1 MLQIPPSAPI
11 TASTS
16 CLRWF
21 FVFWRGCGHQCARHL
36 RGRTHRAYQK
46 RDPWSGADIV
56 CECVGRPEAFPEGLR
71 YLRKAGMYLEPGN
84 FVECGEAPQI
94 GVHEICAN
102 NLRIIG
108 MTNHITDYQTVMQIM
123 LRSRDRFPWEKLFSH
138 HFSIDDYETA
148 IQTSMTDNSMK
159 VIIDP
164 WM

>member
-1 MLQIPPSAPI
+1 M
-11 TASTS
+11 
-16 CLRWF
+16 
-21 FVFWRGCGHQCARHL
+21 
-36 RGRTHRAYQK
+36 
-46 RDPWSGADIV
+46 
-56 CECVGRPEAFPEGLR
+56 GRPEAFPEGLR

-138 HFSIDDYETA
+138 HFSI
-148 IQTSMTDNSMK
+148 IMK
-159 VIIDP
+159 TYLRQGAAELPAADFRAG
-164 WM
+164 

>member
-1 MLQIPPSAPI
+1 
-11 TASTS
+11 
-16 CLRWF
+16 
-21 FVFWRGCGHQCARHL
+21 
-36 RGRTHRAYQK
+36 
-46 RDPWSGADIV
+46 
-56 CECVGRPEAFPEGLR
+56 
-71 YLRKAGMYLEPGN
+71 MYLEPGN

-108 MTNHITDYQTVMQIM
+108 MTNHIADYQTVMQIM

-148 IQTSMTDNSMK
+148 IQTSMTGNSMK
-159 VIIDP
+159 VIINP

>member
-1 MLQIPPSAPI
+1 MAGRGYRLRMRGPSRGIP
-11 TASTS
+11 
-16 CLRWF
+16 
-21 FVFWRGCGHQCARHL
+21 G
-36 RGRTHRAYQK
+36 
-46 RDPWSGADIV
+46 GAAV
-56 CECVGRPEAFPEGLR
+56 PA
-71 YLRKAGMYLEPGN
+71 KAGMYLEPGN

-148 IQTSMTDNSMK
+148 IQTSMTDHSMK

>member
-1 MLQIPPSAPI
+1 M
-11 TASTS
+11 
-16 CLRWF
+16 
-21 FVFWRGCGHQCARHL
+21 
-36 RGRTHRAYQK
+36 
-46 RDPWSGADIV
+46 
-56 CECVGRPEAFPEGLR
+56 GRPEAFPEGLR

-123 LRSRDRFPWEKLFSH
+123 LRSRDRFPREKLFSH

-148 IQTSMTDNSMK
+148 IQTSMTDHSMK